1 MFDDAGE
8 GGGGE
13 RGKVAGGGEDF
24 VVLDGLGRVGHVDGG
39 GAAGDVRFAASI
51 AEGVHLGDEVAD
63 GEASETGV
71 FGAAVAG
78 GQVAVGAGANVGLA
92 AVSDD

>member
-1 MFDDAGE
+1 
-8 GGGGE
+8 
-13 RGKVAGGGEDF
+13 
-24 VVLDGLGRVGHVDGG
+24 
-39 GAAGDVRFAASI
+39 
-51 AEGVHLGDEVAD
+51 LGDEVAD